1 MGDMLEVCGGC
12 NAKLGPDLLGR
23 VLCNLPNTIRDD
35 VLVGYDS
42 SDDAAVIKIS
52 DTEAVILTM
61 DFFPAIVENPY
72 DFGRIAATNALSDI
86 YAMGGEPVAALNI
99 VCYPESEDTGLLHQ
113 ILRGG
118 ADVAKSCG
126 VAIVGGHSIHNAR
139 AVYGLSVMGKANPNK
154 IWKNNTAQSGDVLIL
169 TKALGVG
176 LVTGASRVGAI
187 PKEALNIAIDSM
199 CTLNKY
205 ASEILKS
212 HTVHACTDVTGFALS
227 GHLLEMLGD
236 SKDAN
241 IFGESLPILPY
252 ALEAAREFC
261 FTAGAQRNRK
271 HAKDKINLSNIPFE
285 YQELLF
291 DPQTSGGLL
300 AAVPLDEADDILNKM
315 HEKNLPAAL
324 IGNIVDGNGNI
335 KFII

>member
-1 MGDMLEVCGGC
+1 MSDSLEVCGGC
-12 NAKLGPDLLGR
+12 NAKLGPDLLSK
-23 VLCNLPNTIRDD
+23 VLCGLPNTKRDD
-35 VLVGYDS
+35 VIVGYDS

-72 DFGRIAATNALSDI
+72 DFGRIAATNSLSDI

-99 VCYPESEDTGLLHQ
+99 VCFPESGDTGLLKE

-118 ADVAKSCG
+118 ADVVKSAG
-126 VAIVGGHSIHNAR
+126 ASLVGGHSIHER
-139 AVYGLSVMGKANPNK
+139 RPIYGLSVIGKAHPDK
-154 IWKNNTAQSGDVLIL
+154 IWQNNTPKDGDVLIL

-176 LVTGASRVGAI
+176 LVTGAARVGVI
-187 PKEALNIAIDSM
+187 PPEALDIAVESM
-199 CTLNKY
+199 CTLNKT
-205 ASEILKS
+205 ASEILRN
-212 HTVHACTDVTGFALS
+212 HTIHACTDVTGFALS

-236 SKDAN
+236 SKNAV
-241 IFGESLPILPY
+241 IYGESLPVLPY

-271 HAKDKINLSNIPFE
+271 HAQFKVNLNEIPFE
-285 YQELLF
+285 YQELIF

-300 AAVPLDEADDILNKM
+300 AAVPLSEADAILEEM
-315 HEKNLPAAL
+315 HAKNLPAAL
-324 IGNIVDGNGNI
+324 IGSIESGDGNI
-335 KFII
+335 KLIF